1 VSRTRESA
9 PSAARDAA
17 KRDTAAVYLPPV
29 GEGREQYS
37 AAADVIQRSV
47 SRGAPEVFVLDVD
60 GVMTTGQFL
69 YSETG
74 KAFKIFGPHDADGL
88 RLICNHMP
96 VRFISADLRGFE
108 ITRRRI
114 VEDLGYPLD
123 LVGEDE
129 REAWFAANVG
139 FDRAAFMGD
148 GLFDAPILKQCVYG
162 IAPSSARPEARAAA
176 DFVTPSA
183 AGCGAVLDACLH
195 LMEVFCASC

>member
-1 VSRTRESA
+1 MSRTRT
-9 PSAARDAA
+9 PSHPAGRERA
-17 KRDTAAVYLPPV
+17 KRDAAAVYLPP
-29 GEGREQYS
+29 GGKSRGYS

-47 SRGAPEVFVLDVD
+47 GRGAPEIFVLDVD

-69 YSETG
+69 YSESG

-88 RLICNHMP
+88 KLIRHHMP
-96 VRFISADLRGFE
+96 LRFITADRRGFE

-123 LVGEDE
+123 LVAEEE
-129 REAWFAANVG
+129 REAWFAAEIG

-148 GLFDAPILKQCVYG
+148 GLFDVPILKRCAYG
-162 IAPSSARPEARAAA
+162 IAPCSARPEALAAA
-176 DFVTPSA
+176 DYVTPSA
-183 AGCGAVLDACLH
+183 AGSGAVLDACLH